1 MIFQQKGI
9 LIKTIG
15 CFQMSSIL
23 VVKDLKKQF
32 GKKNPFIAVNDV
44 SFTLKK
50 GEILGLLGPNG
61 SGKTTT
67 IQMLL
72 GTLTPTSGSISYF
85 GKEFA
90 KNRSEILEKVSFAS
104 TYTSLPFVLTV
115 EENLKSIGYLYG
127 IKDPLERAYPLLERF
142 GMLEKR
148 GVKVS
153 SLSAGQITRLVLIKA
168 FFIEPEI
175 VLLDEPTASLDP
187 DIAHDVCK
195 FILEERDRR
204 GVSLIFTSHKMEEV
218 AEVCDRVLVLKKGKI
233 LADDLPKNLAKSVSA
248 HRLRLT
254 ITQGMKE
261 AEGIAEKGG
270 ITFQVDQHSITCS
283 LDEKEIPSF
292 LYCLMEAKI
301 SYADIQIQEPTLEE
315 YFLTIAG
322 KD

>member
-1 MIFQQKGI
+1 
-9 LIKTIG
+9 
-15 CFQMSSIL
+15 MSSIL